1 MRFSI
6 FDNFGAKNSR
16 PVFQA
21 FESALAK
28 RNQAIVKHDMMADV
42 AVIWSVLWEG
52 RMRRNLDVWRH
63 YRSLNRPVVVL
74 EVGGLFRGRTWRIG
88 INGVNRQGLITQD
101 YMPADRYLQMGIKM
115 DAWKGNGEHIV
126 IATQRQ
132 NSQQWSGMPA
142 TGEWVRQTVNELR
155 KYSQRPIL
163 IRWHPRER
171 LDIDY
176 LGPDVRIQHPVR
188 LSDTYDSYDFRDSL
202 KDAWAVV
209 NWNSNPG
216 VEAVLAGVPAFVGS
230 SSLAAP
236 VGNLDLANIES
247 PLMPERQ
254 QWINDVSYT
263 EWTLEEIASGVPLN
277 HMMRTLKS
285 QVRDARA
292 KKDSCPATAT
302 RDPSVVDSHVG

>member
-21 FESALAK
+21 FEAALA
-28 RNQAIVKHDMMADV
+28 RRGHVIVKNDFMADV

-52 RMRRNLDVWRH
+52 RMRRNAEVWRH
-63 YRSLNRPVVVL
+63 YRQLGLPVVVL

-88 INGVNRQGLITQD
+88 INGINRQGLVNHAM
-101 YMPADRYLQMGIKM
+101 MPADRYLQLGIRM
-115 DAWKGNGEHIV
+115 TPWKGTGEHII

-132 NSQQWSGMPA
+132 NSQQWAGMPA
-142 TGEWVRQTVNELR
+142 TGLWVKNTVEEIR
-155 KYSQRPIL
+155 RYSQRPIL
-163 IRWHPRER
+163 VRWHPRER

-188 LSDTYDSYDFRDSL
+188 LADTYDSYDFQESL
-202 KDAWAVV
+202 HNAWAVV

-216 VEAVLAGVPAFVGS
+216 MEAVLAGVPAFVGS

-236 VGNLDLANIES
+236 VGNSDLANIES
-247 PLMPERQ
+247 PVMPERQ
-254 QWINDVSYT
+254 QWINDVCYT
-263 EWTLEEIASGVPLN
+263 EWTLEEIQEGLPLS
-277 HMMRTLKS
+277 HMMRVLKS
-285 QVRDARA
+285 QIRDARA
-292 KKDSCPATAT
+292 RQDSCPTTAT
-302 RDPSVVDSHVG
+302 